1 MNGSDARE
9 VRGIQVVKKLSLGI
23 KNAIIHLTEV
33 FGSGHY
39 RGSGGGRG
47 FGDEGSHQALTHQA
61 DCLDMET
68 LPKGSNEVTE

>member
-9 VRGIQVVKKLSLGI
+9 VRGIQLVKKLSLEI
-23 KNAIIHLTEV
+23 KNALIHLTEV

-47 FGDEGSHQALTHQA
+47 FGDEGSHQGVGA
-61 DCLDMET
+61 
-68 LPKGSNEVTE
+68 